1 MPSVKLSP
9 LFNDAQLDNNG
20 LPLSGGFVYWYLAG
34 TSTPVTVYAESTG
47 STVNTNP
54 VVLTTR
60 GEPTNPIWL
69 PTGVAYKAVLKDS
82 LGNLIRTIDSISGV
96 NDTATPV
103 ISEWVLYAGPAT
115 YINSTQFSVTGDATA
130 TFDNGRRVKATVSGT
145 DRYGTVNGAP
155 VYALG
160 VTTVTLTLDSGV
172 LDSSLATVYYGFL
185 DPAHPSFD
193 TTGVNANTKA
203 GIQSQ
208 TWTAFT
214 TGGVSGTY
222 TLTPNPAITAY
233 AAGQKFSVTFN
244 AASSATNTINI
255 SGLGAKL
262 LKMYN
267 SIGTKV
273 NASFALNQVSDI
285 VYDGTDFLVLN
296 LPQSILGQSIFVTT
310 ATTLTSSQVGGFVEI
325 TASSAYAVALPSPA
339 IKENANFNF
348 WNNSNYPI
356 TLTCAS
362 ASFYGPSSSQGGSLV
377 IQPQASLSLVSDSY
391 NWIAL
396 YGQQLR
402 QGTAV
407 ATTSG
412 TAIDFT
418 GIPSWAKRI
427 TVMFNGVS
435 VSGTSIK
442 TLRLGTSV
450 GVETSGYVSGA
461 TFGPSVGQ
469 LATSVSEFVLNV
481 ANNATAPDSIHGAV
495 VLTNLSGNVWVLQG
509 AVHCPTYTA
518 GNFIAGSKTLS
529 GALDRVRLTTQNGT
543 DLFDAGSVNILYEG

>member
-20 LPLSGGFVYWYLAG
+20 LPLSGGLVYWYLAG
-34 TSTPVTVYAESTG
+34 TSTPVTVYTESTG

-69 PTGVAYKAVLKDS
+69 PTGVAYKAVLHDS
-82 LGNLIRTIDSISGV
+82 LGNLIRTIDNISGV

-130 TFDNGRRVKATVSGT
+130 TFDNGRRIKATVSGT

-214 TGGVSGTY
+214 TGGTSGTY

-233 AAGQKFSVTFN
+233 AAGQRFSVTFH
-244 AASSATNTINI
+244 AAGSATSNTINI
-255 SGLGAKL
+255 NGLGAKNI
-262 LKMYN
+262 YAYD
-267 SIGTKV
+267 SIGTKSIA
-273 NASFALNQVSDI
+273 NIKLNQISDI
-285 VYDGTDFLVLN
+285 VYDGTDFVMLEQIGIVPVGTIIAYPSNTIPAGYLA
-296 LPQSILGQSIFVTT
+296 LPDA
-310 ATTLTSSQVGGFVEI
+310 ATNISRT
-325 TASSAYAVALPSPA
+325 AYAALFA
-339 IKENANFNF
+339 
-348 WNNSNYPI
+348 
-356 TLTCAS
+356 
-362 ASFYGPSSSQGGSLV
+362 
-377 IQPQASLSLVSDSY
+377 
-391 NWIAL
+391 AL
-396 YGQQLR
+396 
-402 QGTAV
+402 GTAWG
-407 ATTSG
+407 AGDGSTTFGMPYCPGNMTLVNS
-412 TAIDFT
+412 
-418 GIPSWAKRI
+418 
-427 TVMFNGVS
+427 S
-435 VSGTSIK
+435 VS
-442 TLRLGTSV
+442 LGT
-450 GVETSGYVSGA
+450 VS
-461 TFGPSVGQ
+461 
-469 LATSVSEFVLNV
+469 
-481 ANNATAPDSIHGAV
+481 
-495 VLTNLSGNVWVLQG
+495 
-509 AVHCPTYTA
+509 
-518 GNFIAGSKTLS
+518 
-529 GALDRVRLTTQNGT
+529 
-543 DLFDAGSVNILYEG
+543 AGSVIAHAHSFTQTQSNKGGNGPTAVSSSSENISGNWNQVTNLNGGAYNMPAGMRINYCVKY

>member
-20 LPLSGGFVYWYLAG
+20 PPLSGGLVYWYLAG

-82 LGNLIRTIDSISGV
+82 LGNLIRTIDNISGV

-145 DRYGTVNGAP
+145 DRYGAVNGAS

-193 TTGVNANTKA
+193 TTGVNANTKS

-214 TGGVSGTY
+214 TGGTSGVY

-255 SGLGAKL
+255 SGLGAKS
-262 LKMYN
+262 LKMYD
-267 SIGTKV
+267 STGAKV
-273 NASFALNQVSDI
+273 ASSFALNQISGI
-285 VYDGTDFLVLN
+285 VYDGTDFVLLN
-296 LPQSILGQSIFVTT
+296 APQSSTTSPVLTGNPTAPTPTTGDNDTSIATT
-310 ATTLTSSQVGGFVEI
+310 AFVNAQIKSTGLGGSSQVWSNMTAGRANNTTYTNSSGFPIFVSVTGAI
-325 TASSAYAVALPSPA
+325 SATYASSATISGH
-339 IKENANFNF
+339 N
-348 WNNSNYPI
+348 
-356 TLTCAS
+356 
-362 ASFYGPSSSQGGSLV
+362 
-377 IQPQASLSLVSDSY
+377 IQY
-391 NWIAL
+391 
-396 YGQQLR
+396 
-402 QGTAV
+402 
-407 ATTSG
+407 
-412 TAIDFT
+412 
-418 GIPSWAKRI
+418 
-427 TVMFNGVS
+427 
-435 VSGTSIK
+435 VSGT
-442 TLRLGTSV
+442 GT
-450 GVETSGYVSGA
+450 GTGYG
-461 TFGPSVGQ
+461 
-469 LATSVSEFVLNV
+469 
-481 ANNATAPDSIHGAV
+481 
-495 VLTNLSGNVWVLQG
+495 VLTFIVPYGSTYAVDFSGGVKPDGWWELRQ
-509 AVHCPTYTA
+509 
-518 GNFIAGSKTLS
+518 
-529 GALDRVRLTTQNGT
+529 
-543 DLFDAGSVNILYEG
+543 

>member
-20 LPLSGGFVYWYLAG
+20 LPLSGGLVYWYLAG

-82 LGNLIRTIDSISGV
+82 LGNLIRTIDNISGV

-145 DRYGTVNGAP
+145 DRYGTVNGAS

-255 SGLGAKL
+255 SGLGAKS
-262 LKMYN
+262 LKMYD
-267 SIGTKV
+267 STGTKV
-273 NASFALNQVSDI
+273 ASSFALNQVSDI
-285 VYDGTDFLVLN
+285 VYDGTDFVILN
-296 LPQSILGQSIFVTT
+296 LPQSILNGFTVVGTIN
-310 ATTLTSSQVGGFVEI
+310 ATTMQ
-325 TASSAYAVALPSPA
+325 
-339 IKENANFNF
+339 
-348 WNNSNYPI
+348 
-356 TLTCAS
+356 
-362 ASFYGPSSSQGGSLV
+362 QGGV
-377 IQPQASLSLVSDSY
+377 AMPRMALSTSQ
-391 NWIAL
+391 N
-396 YGQQLR
+396 
-402 QGTAV
+402 
-407 ATTSG
+407 TTSG

-435 VSGTSIK
+435 TSNTSPLQIQIGSATIDTTSTYIGTNSVIGLTNVTSTTMSSGFLMTISTSYNLAADVRNGSLTLVNISSNTWIINGIINAIGNPHSFLFSGTK
-442 TLRLGTSV
+442 
-450 GVETSGYVSGA
+450 A
-461 TFGPSVGQ
+461 
-469 LATSVSEFVLNV
+469 
-481 ANNATAPDSIHGAV
+481 
-495 VLTNLSGNVWVLQG
+495 LSG
-509 AVHCPTYTA
+509 T
-518 GNFIAGSKTLS
+518 
-529 GALDRVRLTTQNGT
+529 LDRIRLTTQNGT
-543 DLFDAGSVNILYEG
+543 DIFDAGSVNILYEG

>member
-20 LPLSGGFVYWYLAG
+20 LPLSGGLVYWYLAG

-82 LGNLIRTIDSISGV
+82 LGNLIRTIDNISGV

-103 ISEWVLYAGPAT
+103 ISEWVLYAGAAT

-130 TFDNGRRVKATVSGT
+130 TFDNGRRVKATVSGA

-193 TTGVNANTKA
+193 TTGVNTNTKA

-255 SGLGAKL
+255 SGLGAKS
-262 LKMYN
+262 LKMYD
-267 SIGTKV
+267 STGTKI
-273 NASFALNQVSDI
+273 ASSFALNQVSDI
-285 VYDGTDFLVLN
+285 VYDGTDFVILN
-296 LPQSILGQSIFVTT
+296 LPQSILNGGTFVGTITGTT
-310 ATTLTSSQVGGFVEI
+310 INGATMQ
-325 TASSAYAVALPSPA
+325 
-339 IKENANFNF
+339 
-348 WNNSNYPI
+348 
-356 TLTCAS
+356 
-362 ASFYGPSSSQGGSLV
+362 QGGV
-377 IQPQASLSLVSDSY
+377 AMPRMALSTSQ
-391 NWIAL
+391 N
-396 YGQQLR
+396 
-402 QGTAV
+402 
-407 ATTSG
+407 TTSG

-418 GIPSWAKRI
+418 GIPSWVKRI

-435 VSGTSIK
+435 ANNINANILVQIGSGSVSNTGYASQTWAGTISSGVISSGFILGSINSPATYALTGQMII
-442 TLRLGTSV
+442 TLLSNNQWIETSNCCFDNVASV
-450 GVETSGYVSGA
+450 GYVGA
-461 TFGPSVGQ
+461 GKSPS
-469 LATSVSEFVLNV
+469 
-481 ANNATAPDSIHGAV
+481 
-495 VLTNLSGNVWVLQG
+495 LSG
-509 AVHCPTYTA
+509 
-518 GNFIAGSKTLS
+518 S
-529 GALDRVRLTTQNGT
+529 LDRIRLTTFNGT
-543 DLFDAGSVNILYEG
+543 DTFDAGSVNILYEG

>member
-20 LPLSGGFVYWYLAG
+20 LPLSGGLVYWYLAG
-34 TSTPVTVYAESTG
+34 TSTPVTVYIESTG

-54 VVLTTR
+54 VVLNTR

-82 LGNLIRTIDSISGV
+82 VGNLIRTIDNISGV
-96 NDTATPV
+96 NDTSTPV

-203 GIQSQ
+203 GIQGQ

-222 TLTPNPAITAY
+222 TLTPVPAIAAY
-233 AAGQKFSVTFN
+233 AAGQKFSVTFS

-255 SGLGAKL
+255 SGLGAKS
-262 LKMYN
+262 LKMYD
-267 SIGTKV
+267 STGTKV
-273 NASFALNQVSDI
+273 ASSFALNQVSDI
-285 VYDGTDFLVLN
+285 VYDGTDFVLLN
-296 LPQSILGQSIFVTT
+296 AFIGVLASPAFTGNPTAPTPTTGDNDTSIATTAFVNANCVGLGQTWQDVTGSRSAGTVYTNSTGRPIQVSVIIVGTGSAQGSITLNGT
-310 ATTLTSSQVGGFVEI
+310 ATAVSSMIEAVSATHQYTFIIPNSQTYLVTLS
-325 TASSAYAVALPSPA
+325 
-339 IKENANFNF
+339 
-348 WNNSNYPI
+348 
-356 TLTCAS
+356 
-362 ASFYGPSSSQGGSLV
+362 
-377 IQPQASLSLVSDSY
+377 
-391 NWIAL
+391 
-396 YGQQLR
+396 
-402 QGTAV
+402 
-407 ATTSG
+407 
-412 TAIDFT
+412 
-418 GIPSWAKRI
+418 
-427 TVMFNGVS
+427 
-435 VSGTSIK
+435 
-442 TLRLGTSV
+442 
-450 GVETSGYVSGA
+450 
-461 TFGPSVGQ
+461 
-469 LATSVSEFVLNV
+469 
-481 ANNATAPDSIHGAV
+481 
-495 VLTNLSGNVWVLQG
+495 
-509 AVHCPTYTA
+509 
-518 GNFIAGSKTLS
+518 AGSIQKWLE
-529 GALDRVRLTTQNGT
+529 LR
-543 DLFDAGSVNILYEG
+543 

>member
-20 LPLSGGFVYWYLAG
+20 LPLSGGLVYWYLAG

-69 PTGVAYKAVLKDS
+69 PTGVAYKAVLHDS
-82 LGNLIRTIDSISGV
+82 LSNLIRTIDNISGV

-115 YINSTQFSVTGDATA
+115 YINATQFSVTGDATA

-214 TGGVSGTY
+214 TSGTSGAY

-233 AAGQKFSVTFN
+233 AAGQRFSVTFH
-244 AASSATNTINI
+244 AAGSATSNTINI
-255 SGLGAKL
+255 NGLGAKNI
-262 LKMYN
+262 YAYD
-267 SIGTKV
+267 SIGTKSIA
-273 NASFALNQVSDI
+273 NIKLNQISDI
-285 VYDGTDFLVLN
+285 VYDGTDFVMLEQIGIV
-296 LPQSILGQSIFVTT
+296 P
-310 ATTLTSSQVGGFVEI
+310 VGTI
-325 TASSAYAVALPSPA
+325 IAYPSNTIPAGYLALPGAATNISRTTYAALFAALGTEWGAGDGSTTFGMPYCPGGMTLV
-339 IKENANFNF
+339 
-348 WNNSNYPI
+348 NNS
-356 TLTCAS
+356 
-362 ASFYGPSSSQGGSLV
+362 
-377 IQPQASLSLVSDSY
+377 VS
-391 NWIAL
+391 
-396 YGQQLR
+396 
-402 QGTAV
+402 
-407 ATTSG
+407 
-412 TAIDFT
+412 
-418 GIPSWAKRI
+418 
-427 TVMFNGVS
+427 
-435 VSGTSIK
+435 
-442 TLRLGTSV
+442 LGT
-450 GVETSGYVSGA
+450 VS
-461 TFGPSVGQ
+461 
-469 LATSVSEFVLNV
+469 
-481 ANNATAPDSIHGAV
+481 
-495 VLTNLSGNVWVLQG
+495 
-509 AVHCPTYTA
+509 
-518 GNFIAGSKTLS
+518 
-529 GALDRVRLTTQNGT
+529 
-543 DLFDAGSVNILYEG
+543 AGSVIAHTHAFTQTQSNKGGNGPTAVSSSSENISGNWNQVTNSTGGTYNMPAGMRINYCVKY

>member
-20 LPLSGGFVYWYLAG
+20 LPLSGGLVYWYLAG

-82 LGNLIRTIDSISGV
+82 LGNLIRTIDNISGV

-255 SGLGAKL
+255 SGLGAKS
-262 LKMYN
+262 LKMYD
-267 SIGTKV
+267 STGTKV
-273 NASFALNQVSDI
+273 ASSFALNQVSDI
-285 VYDGTDFLVLN
+285 VYDGTDFVILN
-296 LPQSILGQSIFVTT
+296 LPQSILNGGTFVGTITGTT
-310 ATTLTSSQVGGFVEI
+310 INGATMQ
-325 TASSAYAVALPSPA
+325 
-339 IKENANFNF
+339 
-348 WNNSNYPI
+348 
-356 TLTCAS
+356 
-362 ASFYGPSSSQGGSLV
+362 QGGV
-377 IQPQASLSLVSDSY
+377 AMPRMALSTSQ
-391 NWIAL
+391 N
-396 YGQQLR
+396 
-402 QGTAV
+402 
-407 ATTSG
+407 TTSG
-412 TAIDFT
+412 TAIVFT
-418 GIPSWAKRI
+418 GIPTWVKRI
-427 TVMFNGVS
+427 TVMFNGISTNGSSGIGLQVGS
-435 VSGTSIK
+435 GSLQPLGYLGFNFRYSSSGNSGANLNYGFNLSVASGETASALRNGSFVLTLLNPSTNTWTGAGSISLSNDVYGCTTSGVVAVSGT
-442 TLRLGTSV
+442 
-450 GVETSGYVSGA
+450 
-461 TFGPSVGQ
+461 
-469 LATSVSEFVLNV
+469 
-481 ANNATAPDSIHGAV
+481 
-495 VLTNLSGNVWVLQG
+495 
-509 AVHCPTYTA
+509 
-518 GNFIAGSKTLS
+518 
-529 GALDRVRLTTQNGT
+529 LDRIGIYTLNGT
-543 DLFDAGSVNILYEG
+543 DIFDAGSVNILYEG

>member
-9 LFNDAQLDNNG
+9 LFNDAQLGNNG
-20 LPLSGGFVYWYLAG
+20 LPLSGGLVYWYLAG
-34 TSTPVTVYAESTG
+34 TSTPVTVYTESTG

-54 VVLTTR
+54 VVLNTR

-69 PTGVAYKAVLKDS
+69 PTGVAYKAVLNDS
-82 LGNLIRTIDSISGV
+82 LGNLIRTIDNISGV

-233 AAGQKFSVTFN
+233 ATGQKFSVTFN
-244 AASSATNTINI
+244 AASSATNTINV
-255 SGLGAKL
+255 SGLGAKS
-262 LKMYN
+262 LKMYD
-267 SIGTKV
+267 STGAKV
-273 NASFALNQVSDI
+273 ASSFALNQVSDI
-285 VYDGTDFLVLN
+285 VYDGIDFVLLN
-296 LPQSILGQSIFVTT
+296 AFIGVLASPALTGNPTAPTPTTGDNDTSIATT
-310 ATTLTSSQVGGFVEI
+310 AFVNAQINSTGLAGSAQSLQLLSRALSTVYTNSTGRPIIVFVLSSL
-325 TASSAYAVALPSPA
+325 A
-339 IKENANFNF
+339 AN
-348 WNNSNYPI
+348 Y
-356 TLTCAS
+356 
-362 ASFYGPSSSQGGSLV
+362 
-377 IQPQASLSLVSDSY
+377 
-391 NWIAL
+391 L
-396 YGQQLR
+396 YGYINGTLVQQSY
-402 QGTAV
+402 GA
-407 ATTSG
+407 G
-412 TAIDFT
+412 
-418 GIPSWAKRI
+418 
-427 TVMFNGVS
+427 
-435 VSGTSIK
+435 
-442 TLRLGTSV
+442 
-450 GVETSGYVSGA
+450 GA
-461 TFGPSVGQ
+461 TGCSVILIVPNG
-469 LATSVSEFVLNV
+469 
-481 ANNATAPDSIHGAV
+481 G
-495 VLTNLSGNVWVLQG
+495 
-509 AVHCPTYTA
+509 TYQVN
-518 GNFIAGSKTLS
+518 G
-529 GALDRVRLTTQNGT
+529 GALSSWLEIR
-543 DLFDAGSVNILYEG
+543 